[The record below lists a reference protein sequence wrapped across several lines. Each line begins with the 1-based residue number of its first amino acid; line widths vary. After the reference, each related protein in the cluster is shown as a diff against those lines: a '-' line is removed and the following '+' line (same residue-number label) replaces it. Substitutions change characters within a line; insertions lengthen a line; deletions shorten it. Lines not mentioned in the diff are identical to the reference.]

1 MRAFLRGIVAAVT
14 FLVLA
19 APARCQELQIAAL
32 GDVKLQSGQTLRDC
46 RIGYRTFGKL
56 NEQKSNAVLFPTWF
70 TGTSGDLAGQIGP
83 GKVVD
88 SSQFYV
94 IAVDALGNGV
104 SSSPSNSKLQ
114 PGRDFPRLAISDMVE
129 TEYRLVSEKLGLKHL
144 HAVVGISMGGM
155 QTFEW
160 MVAHPEFFDRA
171 VPIVGSPRQTAQD
184 LLLWKAQLRPIQRS
198 ESPEEA
204 KRAMQAIA
212 GIHALHLWTPQ
223 YHVEKTKPENVD
235 ELLDNQE
242 RSVLAHDPNDW
253 ASQLVAMI
261 GQDIYRR
268 FDGSAER
275 AAGAVRARCLIIVS
289 LTDHMVNP
297 APALEFGR
305 RLKARTVE
313 LTSNAGHLA
322 PGAEGA
328 KVSTAVAEFLTP

>member
-1 MRAFLRGIVAAVT
+1 MNALLRGFLYAAALLL
-14 FLVLA
+14 FA
-19 APARCQELQIAAL
+19 GPARCQELQFASL
-32 GDVKLQSGQTLRDC
+32 GDVKLQSGQTLKDC

-56 NEQKSNAVLFPTWF
+56 NERKSNAILFPTWF

-88 SSQFYV
+88 SSRFYV

-104 SSSPSNSKLQ
+104 SSSPSNSKQQ
-114 PGRDFPRLAISDMVE
+114 PGRDFPRFTIGDMVE

-144 HAVVGISMGGM
+144 NTVIGISMGGM

-160 MVAHPEFFDRA
+160 MVAHPDFLDRA

-184 LLLWKAQLRPIQRS
+184 LLLWKAQLRPLQRS
-198 ESPEEA
+198 QSPEEA

-223 YHVEKTKPENVD
+223 YHVERTKPESVD
-235 ELLDNQE
+235 ELLDKQE
-242 RSVLAHDPNDW
+242 SSVLAHDPNDW

-261 GQDIYRR
+261 DQDIYRR
-268 FDGSAER
+268 FEGTPSR
-275 AAGAVRARCLIIVS
+275 AASAVKAKVLIVVS

-297 APALEFGR
+297 VPALQFGS
-305 RLKARTVE
+305 LLGARIVE
-313 LTSNAGHLA
+313 LTGNAGHLA
-322 PGAEGA
+322 PGSESP
-328 KVSTAVAEFLTP
+328 KVHSAVEEFLTR

>member
-1 MRAFLRGIVAAVT
+1 MKGFLRGLVAA
-14 FLVLA
+14 LSLLLLA
-19 APARCQELQIAAL
+19 APARCQELQFASL
-32 GDVKLQSGQTLRDC
+32 GDVKLESGQTLRDC

-83 GKVVD
+83 GRVVD
-88 SSQFYV
+88 STQFYV

-114 PGRDFPRLAISDMVE
+114 PGRDFPKIGIGDMVE

-160 MVAHPEFFDRA
+160 LVAHPEYFDRA

-184 LLLWKAQLRPIQRS
+184 LLLWKSQLRPIQRS
-198 ESPEEA
+198 QSPEEA

-212 GIHALHLWTPQ
+212 GIHALHLRTPQ
-223 YHVEKTKPENVD
+223 YHVEHTKPESVD
-235 ELLDNQE
+235 ELLDKQE
-242 RSVLAHDPNDW
+242 ASVLAHDPNDW

-261 GQDIYRR
+261 NQDVFRR
-268 FDGSAER
+268 FGGAPDR
-275 AAGAVRARCLIIVS
+275 AASAVRARCLVIVS
-289 LTDHMVNP
+289 LSDHMVNP
-297 APALEFGR
+297 TPALEFGR
-305 RLKARTVE
+305 LLKARIVE
-313 LTSNAGHLA
+313 LTSDAGHLA
-322 PGAEGA
+322 PGAESA
-328 KVSTAVAEFLTP
+328 KVSAAVAEFLAP